1 MYFNTESISYNVNI
15 QPDIMQNYW
24 KNMRENH
31 NILKWP
37 LKFFGFFFVLFYY
50 YYIIIKNKL
59 GQVETGPAQL
69 SHDRPIGSPTNHFFG
84 FELDPTQPSRL
95 GWNGSNPWPT
105 WLLAQLINHVN

>member
-37 LKFFGFFFVLFYY
+37 LKFFGFFLFYF
-50 YYIIIKNKL
+50 IIIILLLKINWARSKRVQPNSVMIGQLAVQQTIFL
-59 GQVETGPAQL
+59 GLNWT
-69 SHDRPIGSPTNHFFG
+69 RPNH
-84 FELDPTQPSRL
+84 L
-95 GWNGSNPWPT
+95 G
-105 WLLAQLINHVN
+105 